1 MASLYVEQGKNVRQT
16 FFLMSLFLLF
26 VIGVGWLASV
36 YFGSPGILYIVTLIA
51 ILINVFSYWH
61 SDRIAVRLTRAR
73 EISRDEYFDYWNAVE
88 NLCISIGVPMP
99 KLYVINDTSPNAFA
113 TGRSPKHSAIVV
125 TKGLLDVMDKVELEG
140 VLAHEL
146 AHIQNRDTL
155 LMTSVVVLF
164 GFVVILL
171 DMLLHVM
178 AFGGGDDDDGG
189 SPLMFLVIIAAY
201 FLMPLLL
208 TLIRLAV
215 SRKREFL
222 ADATAGVYTRHPEG
236 LASALEKIGG
246 IHQPMRHTSSATA
259 HLFISDPF
267 ASFADSPNDA
277 GMHRRR
283 GRRLGGKFARLFDT
297 HPPIAERASALRGKK

>member
-1 MASLYVEQGKNVRQT
+1 MASLYAEQGKNVRQT

-26 VIGVGWLASV
+26 VIGAGWLASY
-36 YFGSPGILYIVTLIA
+36 YFQSPSILYIVTLIA
-51 ILINVFSYWH
+51 ICINVFAYWN
-61 SDRIAVRLTRAR
+61 SDKIAVRMTHAR
-73 EISRDEYFDYWNAVE
+73 EITRDEYFDYWNMVE

-99 KLYVINDTSPNAFA
+99 KLYVINDASPNAFA

-125 TKGLLDVMDKVELEG
+125 TKGLLDVMDKAELEG

-164 GFVVILL
+164 GFVVMLLDILL
-171 DMLLHVM
+171 HFT
-178 AFGGGDDDDGG
+178 AFGGDDEEGG
-189 SPLMFLVIIAAY
+189 PLMIVIIVAAY
-201 FLMPLLL
+201 LVMPILL

-236 LASALEKIGG
+236 LASALEKIGN
-246 IHQPMRHTSSATA
+246 IHRPMRHSSSATA

-267 ASFADSPNDA
+267 ASYAEIQTIRTHSTT
-277 GMHRRR
+277 
-283 GRRLGGKFARLFDT
+283 DT
-297 HPPIAERASALRGKK
+297 ANR

>member
-1 MASLYVEQGKNVRQT
+1 MASLYAEQGKNVQQT
-16 FFLMSLFLLF
+16 FFLMSLFLVV
-26 VIGVGWLASV
+26 VIGVGWLASA

-51 ILINVFSYWH
+51 VLLNVFSYWR
-61 SDRIAVRLTRAR
+61 SDRIAIRLTRAR

-88 NLCISIGVPMP
+88 NLCISIGAPMP

-113 TGRSPKHSAIVV
+113 TGRSPQHSAIVV

-155 LMTSVVVLF
+155 LMTSVVVLL

-171 DMLLHVM
+171 DILLH
-178 AFGGGDDDDGG
+178 ATIFGGDDDDG
-189 SPLMFLVIIAAY
+189 SPLMFVIIFAAY
-201 FLMPLLL
+201 LVMPLLL

-236 LASALEKIGG
+236 LASALEKIGRM
-246 IHQPMRHTSSATA
+246 HQPMRHTSSATA

-267 ASFADSPNDA
+267 ASYADNPHD
-277 GMHRRR
+277 GMSRR
-283 GRRLGGKFARLFDT
+283 GGRGLGRRFARLFDT
-297 HPPIAERASALRGKK
+297 HPPIAERVGVLQGKK